1 MHAGAPGDMSD
12 EPLSTAHAIS
22 LAGVLDEARRFA
34 KMAARRLAESET
46 AGEQAFSHRERDEI
60 LARLGA
66 LGEVAS
72 ALFGRYGLSIPRPS
86 LRGELR
92 GHSSILWA
100 NLMDSL
106 SDAMKRYGPPPEWYS
121 REIDP
126 ELRKLAE
133 IAHEILYLSRE
144 PERTE

>member
-1 MHAGAPGDMSD
+1 MRESASGGMTAGHLSAP
-12 EPLSTAHAIS
+12 HAIS
-22 LAGVLDEARRFA
+22 LAGVLDEARRFSKA
-34 KMAARRLAESET
+34 AARRLAEADT
-46 AGEQAFSHRERDEI
+46 AGEPIFTRRERDEI
-60 LARLGA
+60 LARLA
-66 LGEVAS
+66 DLGERAER
-72 ALFGRYGLSIPRPS
+72 LFGQYGLSLARPS

-106 SDAMKRYGPPPEWYS
+106 SDAMKRYGPPPDWYA
-121 REIDP
+121 RDVDP
-126 ELRKLAE
+126 EIRKLAE